1 MLLGIKMTH
10 SKGIINSHSL
20 ERTVDSGTCIVSFG
34 PHSFSDQK
42 SKYWVAAR
50 MSHQQSQF

>member
-20 ERTVDSGTCIVSFG
+20 ERTVDTGTSIVSFG
-34 PHSFSDQK
+34 PRSFSDQK
-42 SKYWVAAR
+42 SKY
-50 MSHQQSQF
+50 